1 MRAAIVVCKD
11 LWTPVLVAL
20 NGLKSVPPLRA
31 GPRINAVKRL
41 AVSTGQLRQL
51 PALHIRPIDLVV
63 FQEPVCLRTGDL
75 VLGEVSRLDA
85 FSVYPSRT

>member
-1 MRAAIVVCKD
+1 MRAATVVCKD

-41 AVSTGQLRQL
+41 AVSTGQLRRL
-51 PALHIRPIDLVV
+51 LALHLRPINLVV
-63 FQEPVCLRTGDL
+63 FQESSSLAGQETSSCRGFH
-75 VLGEVSRLDA
+75 A
-85 FSVYPSRT
+85 